1 MEPSTVRHT
10 WRGAARQD
18 GLSPGG
24 MRQGRGLT
32 APGGLGKGR
41 LNKPG
46 GNAMLKT
53 ITGVLAALAALTVSA
68 AAQNYP
74 TRPVTMVIPFAAGG
88 PTDVLGRV
96 VGARMSEILGQQVV
110 IENVTG
116 AGGQTGSKRV
126 ADSAPDGYNFLI
138 GTVGTHAQ
146 AQTLYKKPLYN
157 SQTDFTPVG
166 LIAQVPIALIARKD
180 LPVKDFKEF
189 VTYAKENQSKMQF
202 GSAGAGSATHLGCVL
217 LNYMIGVNITH
228 VPYRGTGPAMQ
239 DLIGGRIDYI
249 CEVVT
254 TIKSQ
259 LDGGTIKGLA
269 MLDSKRSKALPD
281 LPTAEEQGTKD
292 LIAYTWNAIFLPKG
306 APDAVVKKLN
316 GAMLEA
322 MHSPAVKDKL
332 GALGAEIVSDD
343 RATPAAL
350 AKLVKDETEKWAKPI
365 KASGVTVE

>member
-1 MEPSTVRHT
+1 MIKLMI
-10 WRGAARQD
+10 GAMA
-18 GLSPGG
+18 GLV
-24 MRQGRGLT
+24 GLT
-32 APGGLGKGR
+32 A
-41 LNKPG
+41 
-46 GNAMLKT
+46 
-53 ITGVLAALAALTVSA
+53 SA

-96 VGARMSEILGQQVV
+96 VGAKMGENLGQQVV

-126 ADSAPDGYNFLI
+126 ADSAADGYNFVI

-189 VTYAKENQSKMQF
+189 VAYAKENQGNMQF

-259 LDGGTIKGLA
+259 LDGGTIKGIA
-269 MLDSKRSKALPD
+269 MLDKERSPALPN
-281 LPTAEEQGTKD
+281 LATAEEQGTKD
-292 LIAYTWNAIFLPKG
+292 LVAYTWNAIFLPKG

-316 GAMLEA
+316 GSMLQA
-322 MHSPAVKDKL
+322 MHSPEVKDKL
-332 GALGAEIVSDD
+332 GSLGAEIVADNQ
-343 RATPAAL
+343 ATPESL

-365 KASGVTVE
+365 KESGVTVE

>member
-1 MEPSTVRHT
+1 MRMLFLA
-10 WRGAARQD
+10 GAAVVAMAGSAMAQD
-18 GLSPGG
+18 F
-24 MRQGRGLT
+24 
-32 APGGLGKGR
+32 
-41 LNKPG
+41 
-46 GNAMLKT
+46 
-53 ITGVLAALAALTVSA
+53 
-68 AAQNYP
+68 P
-74 TRPVTMVIPFAAGG
+74 TRPITMVIPFAAGG

-96 VGARMSEILGQQVV
+96 VAAKMGEVARP
-110 IENVTG
+110 
-116 AGGQTGSKRV
+116 AGGGRERHRRRRPDRLASASPT
-126 ADSAPDGYNFLI
+126 AAPDGYNFVI

-180 LPVKDFKEF
+180 LPVNDFKEF
-189 VTYAKENQSKMQF
+189 IAYAKANQAKMQF

-259 LDGGTIKGLA
+259 LDGGTIKGIAL
-269 MLDSKRSKALPD
+269 LDSKRSKALPD

-306 APDAVVKKLN
+306 APEPIVKKLN

-322 MHSPAVKDKL
+322 MHSPLVKDKL
-332 GALGAEIVSDD
+332 GALGAEIMPDNQ
-343 RATPAAL
+343 ATPAYL